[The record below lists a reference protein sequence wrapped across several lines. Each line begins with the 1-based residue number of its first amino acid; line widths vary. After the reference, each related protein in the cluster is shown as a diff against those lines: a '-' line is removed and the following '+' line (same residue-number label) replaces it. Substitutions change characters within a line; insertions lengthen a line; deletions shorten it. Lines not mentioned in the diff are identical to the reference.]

1 MIMQIEIKGNIDA
14 EVDVEQIINELN
26 ELPLMKRWQYI
37 AKILNN
43 VHLRNIDELEP
54 GQKDLILNFLE
65 RNKKIYAK

>member
-1 MIMQIEIKGNIDA
+1 MILDIEIKGSIPAEIDLDMI
-14 EVDVEQIINELN
+14 VTELN
-26 ELPLMKRWQYI
+26 ELPLMKRWEYV
-37 AKILNN
+37 AGILNN